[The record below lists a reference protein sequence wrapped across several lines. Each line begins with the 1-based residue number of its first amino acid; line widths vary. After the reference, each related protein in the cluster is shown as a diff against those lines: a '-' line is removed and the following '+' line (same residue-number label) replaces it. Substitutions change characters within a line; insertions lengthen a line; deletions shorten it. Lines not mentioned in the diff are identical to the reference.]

1 MNIKPKNRIKKM
13 TIFLWSMA
21 LLFALWAISYEV
33 RRMLYPPQPEV
44 VDLCDPADKTL
55 GEQAAKQCRWVIP
68 AKYVYK
74 RLDKT
79 YPPSF
84 EAIVPWIDIDPAYP
98 LDPKHTVTFQF
109 WPTDSRYANGIR
121 WKNQH
126 IATGLRDKDGLLRIP
141 SPSPDYPY
149 LYFEGFDGLEVC
161 VKSLPSFSMPLP
173 HARIYRPLSPSGDMH
188 WIVPFPPKLES
199 QEAMDSYVQQNIKE
213 IDRKLMQFISQW
225 H

>member
-13 TIFLWSMA
+13 TIFLGAMA
-21 LLFALWAISYEV
+21 LLVALWVVYHEA

-55 GEQAAKQCRWVIP
+55 SEQAAKQCRWVIP
-68 AKYVYK
+68 AKYVSV
-74 RLDKT
+74 RLERSKGR
-79 YPPSF
+79 YF

-109 WPTDSRYANGIR
+109 RPGDSRYENGIR
-121 WKNQH
+121 WKNDHMGTNQ
-126 IATGLRDKDGLLRIP
+126 RDKDGVLRLP
-141 SPSPDYPY
+141 SPSPQDQW
-149 LYFEGFDGLEVC
+149 LYFEGFDGIEVY
-161 VKSLPSFSMPLP
+161 VLSTPSFSMPLP
-173 HARIYRPLSPSGDMH
+173 HARIYRPLVPNGHMH
-188 WIVPFPPKLES
+188 WMVLFPSNLQS
-199 QEAMDSYVQQNIKE
+199 QDAMDSYVQQNIKE